1 MFVQT
6 AIDNESKGKFM
17 DTISSFYTDFLENL
31 YTVFKIVEQDNSK
44 MSPAKG
50 GNAEAQNSEEDE
62 KAQNGAENHEKSAGK
77 LMSLT
82 AKKTEIE

>member
-6 AIDNESKGKFM
+6 AIDSESKGKFM

-50 GNAEAQNSEEDE
+50 GNAEA
-62 KAQNGAENHEKSAGK
+62 
-77 LMSLT
+77 
-82 AKKTEIE
+82 